1 MATKVFYQLS
11 TLASGTNH
19 YTTQEDGTV
28 PTAGLFSPSVGFTMG
43 TTAALRYARLDSQ
56 TIRTAASFGTTAEPS
71 GAPDNTLGD
80 SFRSPNPLSGTFAS
94 GNWTLGGRCRASA
107 TGTALG
113 QAGRYRFRVWA
124 SSDPA
129 TPTRE
134 ITTSTVTTNTSTAF
148 SGVTVQQLSGTWAA
162 PQFTL
167 GGEYLFFQMAWEITT
182 AATGATADNV
192 LTVGPTAQ
200 FSTTDFQ
207 PAIDVYPVAQTVAFY

>member
-1 MATKVFYQLS
+1 
-11 TLASGTNH
+11 
-19 YTTQEDGTV
+19 
-28 PTAGLFSPSVGFTMG
+28 MG
-43 TTAALRYARLDSQ
+43 TTVAARYARMDSQ
-56 TIRTAASFGTTAEPS
+56 TIRAAATFGSTAEPS
-71 GAPDNTLGD
+71 VSPDNTLGD
-80 SFRSPNPLSGTFAS
+80 SFRSPNPLSGTFAA
-94 GNWTLGGRCRASA
+94 GNWTLGARARASA

-113 QAGRYRFRVWA
+113 QAGRFRFRVWA
-124 SSDPA
+124 SPDA
-129 TPTRE
+129 TGATNVRE